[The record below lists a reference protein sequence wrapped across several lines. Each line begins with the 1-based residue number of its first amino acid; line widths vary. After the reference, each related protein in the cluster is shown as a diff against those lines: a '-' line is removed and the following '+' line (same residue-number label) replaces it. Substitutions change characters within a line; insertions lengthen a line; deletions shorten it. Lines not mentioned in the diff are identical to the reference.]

1 MNLPAKA
8 VLAGALFCA
17 ASAIAAERGKSADN
31 DRRDPAVREEQAARQ
46 EARRGLL
53 ARGENP
59 AEFEH
64 NKVARC
70 DPLPD
75 EERGYCIRRMNG
87 EGTISGSIEGGGIY
101 RELRVLVPAE
111 Q

>member
-8 VLAGALFCA
+8 VLAGALLCA
-17 ASAIAAERGKSADN
+17 ASAIAAERGKSYDN

-59 AEFEH
+59 AEFER